1 MQENILLFCHVAFES
16 DIKIICDDGYRSAA
30 RPKWCWL
37 MEGHIPDSQ
46 VKLSEGSPTLIRLD
60 VAGEKKKSLFFTL
73 FRALHV
79 FIITSFPRGS
89 LLPVISFA
97 YSLFFPFMFFFPIP
111 TII

>member
-60 VAGEKKKSLFFTL
+60 VAGEKKSPYFLRYL
-73 FRALHV
+73 GLCMCLL
-79 FIITSFPRGS
+79 S
-89 LLPVISFA
+89 LLSQEVLC
-97 YSLFFPFMFFFPIP
+97 SL
-111 TII
+111 